1 MKKLLLLFTLLA
13 SVSMGT
19 KAQQMQLV
27 SPNDPH
33 GHVTVLHKVSFSIQ
47 WYTLIS
53 SEGDMSGV
61 LRSAY
66 TAMDNSTAHLVIK
79 ELGSE
84 KELIINPDYSIS
96 NVKKRTYDPKIYI
109 TGDITLDYEIQEALG
124 YSLTGPGTYIL
135 KIPQIN
141 LPGFTIPASSYTFTI
156 GDAAGPEVLWH
167 IETYANCTEAMNEYW
182 YCPVCDKYYSGCN
195 HSAECERAYED
206 FRAEPLG
213 HDWVV
218 EDGHVHCSRCDERAE
233 NDINGLRLLALYEI
247 NAAKEGLVLTEEE
260 ETAINACIE
269 TIENASED
277 SDESF
282 TIIENAKQEALAIII
297 PVAKETAI
305 AVIEEAMHGATGDR
319 VTGAVHPY
327 IDIINSATT
336 LTAINDAQNAA
347 LEALNEVMATYTN
360 SITLYFKN
368 CDASYQTTDSESGIY
383 VTEAKADGYDCWV
396 VDKYN
401 PFRISVP
408 AGYVVTKVK
417 FNFLPSDY
425 ADSSR
430 SIDICKSTAFST
442 TDNETWEQKDGAL
455 SYVNMI
461 DFRATKMAYVSFV
474 TITYHKHDLNHNEA
488 VAGTCVATGKKE
500 FWKCN
505 DCGHIYSNN
514 TYTREVTNEAD
525 LILPIDPHNH
535 GDKLVKTDAVA
546 ATCVS
551 EGNIEYWHCSACEH
565 TYSDEACSKEVANE
579 EDLILPIDPTNHA
592 GGLKEVEYKNA
603 SVTEDGVYRHWHCDA
618 CNNDYA
624 NANGTADVTGMIM
637 KARYDADALLVGS
650 TTVDESY
657 LFGSDATVTFDG
669 DNLLLDINDEVH
681 EYTLSTQ
688 EDLEID
694 FSHTFRIT
702 ANADPNYRGMFYSTF
717 YTSEGAYKVPES
729 AMAYICADAAAGSD
743 LGMLTLY
750 ELDSI
755 IHRSEAVVLKIMDIE
770 ETNPTKEII
779 LMPSFNKEAAAE
791 YNLFEGTDEQITLG
805 VNQYSLTQGDLD
817 GGFFFVETRTAG
829 ANTAYIT
836 LESADAMTFALEVD
850 ETHGGVIDAI
860 HGLTDAGVGIDEVE
874 AYYDLNGRQL
884 SSPRKGI
891 NIIRTKSGKTK
902 KVMMK

>member
-1 MKKLLLLFTLLA
+1 MKKILLSLLMLCTMVSAWSYETKTATLLF
-13 SVSMGT
+13 S
-19 KAQQMQLV
+19 
-27 SPNDPH
+27 D
-33 GHVTVLHKVSFSIQ
+33 
-47 WYTLIS
+47 
-53 SEGDMSGV
+53 
-61 LRSAY
+61 
-66 TAMDNSTAHLVIK
+66 
-79 ELGSE
+79 
-84 KELIINPDYSIS
+84 
-96 NVKKRTYDPKIYI
+96 
-109 TGDITLDYEIQEALG
+109 
-124 YSLTGPGTYIL
+124 
-135 KIPQIN
+135 
-141 LPGFTIPASSYTFTI
+141 
-156 GDAAGPEVLWH
+156 
-167 IETYANCTEAMNEYW
+167 
-182 YCPVCDKYYSGCN
+182 
-195 HSAECERAYED
+195 
-206 FRAEPLG
+206 
-213 HDWVV
+213 HDTSW
-218 EDGHVHCSRCDERAE
+218 
-233 NDINGLRLLALYEI
+233 
-247 NAAKEGLVLTEEE
+247 K
-260 ETAINACIE
+260 
-269 TIENASED
+269 
-277 SDESF
+277 
-282 TIIENAKQEALAIII
+282 
-297 PVAKETAI
+297 
-305 AVIEEAMHGATGDR
+305 
-319 VTGAVHPY
+319 
-327 IDIINSATT
+327 
-336 LTAINDAQNAA
+336 
-347 LEALNEVMATYTN
+347 
-360 SITLYFKN
+360 
-368 CDASYQTTDSESGIY
+368 TTDSESGIY

-417 FNFLPSDY
+417 FNFLPSSY

-455 SYVNMI
+455 SYINMI
-461 DFRATKMAYVSFV
+461 DFRATNMAYVSFV
-474 TITYHKHDLNHNEA
+474 TVTYHKHDLNH
-488 VAGTCVATGKKE
+488 KE
-500 FWKCN
+500 
-505 DCGHIYSNN
+505 
-514 TYTREVTNEAD
+514 
-525 LILPIDPHNH
+525 
-535 GDKLVKTDAVA
+535 AVA
-546 ATCVS
+546 ATCAAT
-551 EGNIEYWHCSACEH
+551 GNKEFWECQDCGHIFYNNTC
-565 TYSDEACSKEVANE
+565 TREVANE

-592 GGLKEVEYKNA
+592 GGLKEVEYQNA

-624 NANGTADVTGMIM
+624 DANGTADVTGMIV
-637 KARYDADALLVGS
+637 KARYDADALLIGN

-681 EYTLSTQ
+681 EYTLTPQ

-817 GGFFFVETRTAG
+817 GGFFFVKTRTAK
-829 ANTAYIT
+829 ANSAYIT
-836 LESADAMTFALEVD
+836 LESADAVSLVLEVD

-874 AYYDLNGRQL
+874 AYYDLNGRRL

-902 KVMMK
+902 KVMME